1 MKCSTLFDLDTTN
14 LVFYALQR
22 SMYENAVQ
30 VGGGYLVASNIR
42 ESLQGKYCFSLAF
55 VSDIVTPESITAGQI
70 CEYNEHHKI
79 ACETCE
85 YFAAERICKAY
96 GYIMERAAAMIN
108 GEEYASKWA
117 QQWETAAKNAVLI
130 VYNAVTRDALQ
141 KALIVSEKDLTQAM
155 QIDEYADIEAMQ
167 AEAQRIAKEYNT
179 KQERSKDEASESDKK
194 GGDKITINWQ
204 ALKADKVGVIDKY
217 IAYRAKKRFC
227 ICIEVYAL
235 KRENESQRQAQRVLY
250 DFWAHANNIQTI
262 HGKKIVGY
270 ETFVREVA
278 KACGVEDYILSISE
292 VKKVQPIQKQ

>member
-1 MKCSTLFDLDTTN
+1 MKYSALFDLDTTN

-30 VGGGYLVASNIR
+30 VGGGYLVASDIR
-42 ESLQGKYCFSLAF
+42 KSLQGKYCFSLAF
-55 VSDIVTPESITAGQI
+55 VSDIVTPESITAWQI

-130 VYNAVTRDALQ
+130 VYNAVARDALQ

-155 QIDEYADIEAMQ
+155 QIEEYADIQAMQ
-167 AEAQRIAKEYNT
+167 AEAQRIAKEYSTN
-179 KQERSKDEASESDKK
+179 QERSKDAQPEQAGAQPKGYSGIDPKTLEILNKQFFCSYAPVDMLEFAEKVVELTQQGDKGAQRSIFNVWRDSKKIRTIKK
-194 GGDKITINWQ
+194 GGNIKP
-204 ALKADKVGVIDKY
+204 VI
-217 IAYRAKKRFC
+217 R
-227 ICIEVYAL
+227 
-235 KRENESQRQAQRVLY
+235 
-250 DFWAHANNIQTI
+250 WAHFRDEIA
-262 HGKKIVGY
+262 
-270 ETFVREVA
+270 A
-278 KACGVEDYILSISE
+278 ACGVHFKHRYKPNEL
-292 VKKVQPIQKQ
+292 Q